1 MVMSAQQIEAL
12 ISGDDGRGGRTG
24 LRDEKYRWT
33 DNIVPYIIRE
43 EDFSKI
49 LLSFSLPFQCSLLLS
64 LRVQLVLKFIIFIS
78 VLKDSTRYHA

>member
-1 MVMSAQQIEAL
+1 MSAQQIEAL
-12 ISGDDGRGGRTG
+12 LSGDDGRGGRTG

-49 LLSFSLPFQCSLLLS
+49 LVLLSLPFQSSLLIS
-64 LRVQLVLKFIIFIS
+64 LNTQLVLKSIIFIS
-78 VLKDSTRYHA
+78 VLKDSTRYHV